1 LESAVWSRAI
11 IGVVVCVVG
20 AVWLAQ
26 GTNALH
32 GSYMSGRPLY
42 AVFGA
47 ILFVGGVALLAWTW
61 RLRKR
66 RAP

>member
-1 LESAVWSRAI
+1 VWSRTI
-11 IGVVVCVVG
+11 IGVVVSLVG
-20 AVWLAQ
+20 IVWLFQ

-47 ILFVGGVALLAWTW
+47 ILIVGGVALLGWTW

-66 RAP
+66 RTP